1 MLSRVFPKWKKI
13 RESDKLVKHELGKF
27 KDPICHMYLVGTT
40 VESWSLA
47 QEATGLNPLAVM
59 TNICSH

>member
-1 MLSRVFPKWKKI
+1 MEEKFSDF

-27 KDPICHMYLVGTT
+27 KDAICHMYLVDTT
-40 VESWSLA
+40 VESWSLT
-47 QEATGLNPLAVM
+47 QEATGLNPLPVM